1 MDFNLNDEQ
10 ELFVAGI
17 RELMASE
24 NWEAYFAECDRDSV
38 YPERFVKAL
47 ADMGIDSLLI
57 PEEHGGLDAGFVTL
71 AAVWMELGRLGA
83 PTYVLYQLPGGFNT
97 FLREGTQEQIDKI
110 MAFRG
115 TGKQMWNSAITEPGA
130 GSDVGSLKTTYTRR
144 NGKIY
149 LNGSKCFITSSA
161 YTPYIVVMAR
171 DGASPDKPVYTEWFV
186 DMSKPGIKVTKLE
199 KLGLTSNYNSICN
212 QSIHCC
218 IQSIDCHE
226 HIRFVS
232 DRYEILS
239 KVGAGGMSDVYK
251 AKDHILSRFVAIK
264 VLKQEFSEDSSFV
277 TKFRAEAQ
285 SAAGL
290 EHPNIVNIYDVG
302 SENGLYYIVMEY
314 VEGITLKTYIEK
326 KGQLSFKESASIAI
340 QVARGIEAAHNKNI
354 IHRDIKP
361 QNIIIST
368 DGKVKVTDFGIAK
381 ATSSN
386 TISSDVMGS
395 VHYASPEQAH
405 TNH

>member
-47 ADMGIDSLLI
+47 ADMGIDSLLL

-199 KLGLTSNYNSICN
+199 KLGLRMDSCCEITFDDVELDEKDMFGREGNGFNRVKEEFDHERFLVALTNYGTAMCAFEDAARYANQRVQFGEAIGRFQLIQEKFAHMAIKLNSMKN
-212 QSIHCC
+212 ML
-218 IQSIDCHE
+218 
-226 HIRFVS
+226 
-232 DRYEILS
+232 YEAAWKADNGHHHLWRC
-239 KVGAGGMSDVYK
+239 SDVQ
-251 AKDHILSRFVAIK
+251 ILLR
-264 VLKQEFSEDSSFV
+264 QC
-277 TKFRAEAQ
+277 
-285 SAAGL
+285 
-290 EHPNIVNIYDVG
+290 
-302 SENGLYYIVMEY
+302 
-314 VEGITLKTYIEK
+314 GI
-326 KGQLSFKESASIAI
+326 
-340 QVARGIEAAHNKNI
+340 
-354 IHRDIKP
+354 
-361 QNIIIST
+361 
-368 DGKVKVTDFGIAK
+368 
-381 ATSSN
+381 
-386 TISSDVMGS
+386 
-395 VHYASPEQAH
+395 
-405 TNH
+405 

>member
-171 DGASPDKPVYTEWFV
+171 DE
-186 DMSKPGIKVTKLE
+186 L
-199 KLGLTSNYNSICN
+199 LGQTCL
-212 QSIHCC
+212 
-218 IQSIDCHE
+218 
-226 HIRFVS
+226 
-232 DRYEILS
+232 
-239 KVGAGGMSDVYK
+239 
-251 AKDHILSRFVAIK
+251 
-264 VLKQEFSEDSSFV
+264 
-277 TKFRAEAQ
+277 
-285 SAAGL
+285 
-290 EHPNIVNIYDVG
+290 
-302 SENGLYYIVMEY
+302 
-314 VEGITLKTYIEK
+314 
-326 KGQLSFKESASIAI
+326 
-340 QVARGIEAAHNKNI
+340 
-354 IHRDIKP
+354 HRM
-361 QNIIIST
+361 
-368 DGKVKVTDFGIAK
+368 VC
-381 ATSSN
+381 
-386 TISSDVMGS
+386 
-395 VHYASPEQAH
+395 
-405 TNH
+405 

>member
-149 LNGSKCFITSSA
+149 LNGRDRKS
-161 YTPYIVVMAR
+161 VV
-171 DGASPDKPVYTEWFV
+171 
-186 DMSKPGIKVTKLE
+186 
-199 KLGLTSNYNSICN
+199 
-212 QSIHCC
+212 
-218 IQSIDCHE
+218 
-226 HIRFVS
+226 
-232 DRYEILS
+232 
-239 KVGAGGMSDVYK
+239 
-251 AKDHILSRFVAIK
+251 
-264 VLKQEFSEDSSFV
+264 
-277 TKFRAEAQ
+277 
-285 SAAGL
+285 
-290 EHPNIVNIYDVG
+290 
-302 SENGLYYIVMEY
+302 
-314 VEGITLKTYIEK
+314 
-326 KGQLSFKESASIAI
+326 
-340 QVARGIEAAHNKNI
+340 
-354 IHRDIKP
+354 
-361 QNIIIST
+361 
-368 DGKVKVTDFGIAK
+368 
-381 ATSSN
+381 
-386 TISSDVMGS
+386 
-395 VHYASPEQAH
+395 
-405 TNH
+405 

>member
-24 NWEAYFAECDRDSV
+24 NWEAYFTECDRDSV

-161 YTPYIVVMAR
+161 RSSEISRVLA
-171 DGASPDKPVYTEWFV
+171 
-186 DMSKPGIKVTKLE
+186 
-199 KLGLTSNYNSICN
+199 NSAVLRR
-212 QSIHCC
+212 
-218 IQSIDCHE
+218 E
-226 HIRFVS
+226 IRFVMRNS
-232 DRYEILS
+232 CGKANPPLR
-239 KVGAGGMSDVYK
+239 AGEELK
-251 AKDHILSRFVAIK
+251 RFAPGE
-264 VLKQEFSEDSSFV
+264 LQFCS
-277 TKFRAEAQ
+277 
-285 SAAGL
+285 
-290 EHPNIVNIYDVG
+290 
-302 SENGLYYIVMEY
+302 
-314 VEGITLKTYIEK
+314 
-326 KGQLSFKESASIAI
+326 
-340 QVARGIEAAHNKNI
+340 
-354 IHRDIKP
+354 
-361 QNIIIST
+361 
-368 DGKVKVTDFGIAK
+368 
-381 ATSSN
+381 
-386 TISSDVMGS
+386 
-395 VHYASPEQAH
+395 
-405 TNH
+405 